1 MIYTIIVAI
10 VVASIMIIIIMKPSG
25 FYITIDFI
33 LDIKL
38 NYVNISS
45 LTGSLYKILCGT
57 ADVTVV
63 AGIHKIQLSK
73 SNDLQRH

>member
-10 VVASIMIIIIMKPSG
+10 VVASIMIIIMKPSG
-25 FYITIDFI
+25 FYITISFI